1 MPLKS
6 RAEARLLL
14 QEAARQYLED
24 EGASLRRELS
34 GEAGRDP
41 APTPRLDRAVRE
53 RLRLRRRRTA
63 ILAAGAAAAAACFLA
78 VLALP
83 ILFKSLS
90 AANPPA
96 AESPA
101 AQPPVYTRAL
111 PVNLTV
117 ADLREDNGQSIYTL
131 REAGGD
137 DVIMTLEY
145 ADDPGRTDGLA
156 PVVIQGET
164 AYLRETP
171 DYSLL
176 LLEADG
182 VRYTLTCR
190 YHTQTLLDLAA
201 CIV

>member
-24 EGASLRRELS
+24 EGASLRRDLAEETAR
-34 GEAGRDP
+34 GQ
-41 APTPRLDRAVRE
+41 APTPRLDRIVRE
-53 RLRLRRRRTA
+53 RLRQRRRRTA
-63 ILAAGAAAAAACFLA
+63 LLAAGAAACFLV

-83 ILFKSLS
+83 LLFKSLS
-90 AANPPA
+90 AASPPA
-96 AESPA
+96 TESPA
-101 AQPPVYTRAL
+101 AQPPVYTRTL